1 MRITE
6 IDEVR
11 RFQPSGSPASY
22 WTRARIAATHYQGVD
37 LDRLVIHK
45 LEVDSRGR
53 GYGRRFIKSLQR
65 QYDEIHIFPVEA
77 KGFWEKC
84 GFVQCVD
91 GADLCDLPIMTWIR
105 GETDEEIWNSLKVPF
120 FPL

>member
-1 MRITE
+1 MKITE

-11 RFQPSGSPASY
+11 RFQLSDSPASY
-22 WTRARIAATHYQGVD
+22 WTLARLRATRYQGVD

-53 GYGRRFIKSLQR
+53 GYGRRFVESLQR
-65 QYDEIHIFPVEA
+65 QYDKIHIFPVEA

-84 GFVQCVD
+84 GFSQSE
-91 GADLCDLPIMTWIR
+91 DLPVMTWSR
-105 GETDEEIWNSLKVPF
+105 TTN
-120 FPL
+120 